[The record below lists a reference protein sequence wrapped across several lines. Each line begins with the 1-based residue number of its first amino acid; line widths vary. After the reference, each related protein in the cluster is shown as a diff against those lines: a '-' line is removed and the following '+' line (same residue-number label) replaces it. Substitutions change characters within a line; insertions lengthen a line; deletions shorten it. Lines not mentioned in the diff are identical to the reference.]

1 MPDSALDDPSRGY
14 FPRAVFFFGFGLLV
28 LPVLAGAASFFG
40 RFGDTG
46 SLLPWLAVLQCLRVR
61 IRSDAP
67 SRPAG
72 LSARRYR
79 SASPACQSTE
89 PSRPRPETAMVNGC
103 CKRARPGEGRAPV
116 RSAQLEPGDGG
127 IAAVPADDPPGE
139 GVGLGRPGDSQLI
152 TSRPN
157 NAEGIPTRACGHAS
171 RRAGSASMPVT
182 TGCWLTGH
190 ADASDPSHDPSP
202 PVRRL
207 QQRPAAASNVVRSA
221 RVAFWRKPRQ
231 GLRGWMPGIKL
242 MSDAGRRTG
251 RAERGPARRAV
262 GARPL
267 PHRPRER
274 RSLVSLLQGA
284 ADA

>member
-1 MPDSALDDPSRGY
+1 MNASARSALRDDSATVALGRPSRGY

-103 CKRARPGEGRAPV
+103 CKRARPAKVARRCVPLSLSRAT
-116 RSAQLEPGDGG
+116 A
-127 IAAVPADDPPGE
+127 
-139 GVGLGRPGDSQLI
+139 
-152 TSRPN
+152 
-157 NAEGIPTRACGHAS
+157 AS
-171 RRAGSASMPVT
+171 RLSQQTTRQEKGSAS
-182 TGCWLTGH
+182 
-190 ADASDPSHDPSP
+190 ADQATPS
-202 PVRRL
+202 
-207 QQRPAAASNVVRSA
+207 
-221 RVAFWRKPRQ
+221 
-231 GLRGWMPGIKL
+231 
-242 MSDAGRRTG
+242 
-251 RAERGPARRAV
+251 
-262 GARPL
+262 
-267 PHRPRER
+267 
-274 RSLVSLLQGA
+274 
-284 ADA
+284 